1 MEIKLEGRIIQKLEI
16 ETGTSARGEWKK
28 QNFIIETV
36 EQYPRKICIGI
47 WTNQIPMLEQ
57 FQVGDM
63 IWAYVNIESRE
74 FNGKWYTDVRA
85 WKLEH
90 PSQQQMAQPGMP
102 QPGYAQ
108 MPQQPYGQQYPPQ
121 AGGYPPQYPQAA
133 PQGYPQQP
141 APQYQNPAPQGF
153 PQGPS
158 QLPPIPPTA
167 PGLEQPS
174 DDGLPF

>member
-1 MEIKLEGRIIQKLEI
+1 MEIKVEGRIIQKLEI

-74 FNGKWYTDVRA
+74 FNGKWYTDVNGHRI
-85 WKLEH
+85 ESVNMEQ
-90 PSQQQMAQPGMP
+90 PQQQS
-102 QPGYAQ
+102 YDE
-108 MPQQPYGQQYPPQ
+108 
-121 AGGYPPQYPQAA
+121 
-133 PQGYPQQP
+133 
-141 APQYQNPAPQGF
+141 
-153 PQGPS
+153 
-158 QLPPIPPTA
+158 PT
-167 PGLEQPS
+167 LLIEQPIQGAMEYTT
-174 DDGLPF
+174 DFTTRQQNDNLPF

>member
-1 MEIKLEGRIIQKLEI
+1 MEIKVEGRIIQKLEI

-85 WKLEH
+85 WKLER
-90 PSQQQMAQPGMP
+90 PSQQQMAQPSMP

-133 PQGYPQQP
+133 PQGYPQ